1 MEPEQPA
8 GQPGPVGE
16 LSQPNSPVS
25 QPPKKRKRGAQPGN
39 KNALKHGLY
48 AQNSL
53 DLQRE
58 LNALRDLRIP
68 NTSKPQPDES
78 TPHKPNSQNNPE
90 PHDFEDPDLDMGKRI
105 DELIEWLEGDDDQP
119 TFNLTPEIQIMRLAI
134 RRLASLGEPRTLAEA
149 IHMIRALS
157 LATSSLARLIRTQHY
172 VTPHTSRQEIFN
184 AEVSQAL
191 TEIAKEL
198 NLSI

>member
-8 GQPGPVGE
+8 GQPGPH
-16 LSQPNSPVS
+16 SPVS
-25 QPPKKRKRGAQPGN
+25 QPPKKRRRGAQPGN

-48 AQNSL
+48 AQDSL

-58 LNALRDLRIP
+58 LNALSDLSNP
-68 NTSKPQPDES
+68 HVPKPQPDES
-78 TPHKPNSQNNPE
+78 TPHKPNSHNNPE
-90 PHDFEDPDLDMGKRI
+90 PSDFEDPDLDMGKRI
-105 DELIEWLEGDDDQP
+105 DELIEWLEGEDDQP

-157 LATSSLARLIRTQHY
+157 LATSSLARLVRTQHY
-172 VTPHTSRQEIFN
+172 ITPRTSRQEIFK
-184 AEVSQAL
+184 ATVDQAL
-191 TEIAKEL
+191 VDIAKEQ
-198 NLSI
+198 NLQI